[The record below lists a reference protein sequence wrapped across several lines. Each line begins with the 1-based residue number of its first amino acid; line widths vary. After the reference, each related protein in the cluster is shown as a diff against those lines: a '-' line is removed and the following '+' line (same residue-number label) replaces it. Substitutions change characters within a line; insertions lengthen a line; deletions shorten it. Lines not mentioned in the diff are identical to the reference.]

1 MFVHTMYIY
10 IWLLISIYTHI
21 YVHVCVCMCMYCYVW
36 LPSSLLPPSSILTAP
51 FSFQPPSSLLP
62 ASIINL
68 VWYIGALIIYLFL
81 YICALAINPV
91 GYIYMYVYIDH
102 TSSLIAH
109 HFFVCVHWPYI
120 YAYVLFFCCLPS
132 WHQGCLPSVHCTIH
146 MHIMPCDRLV
156 FVELHMHD

>member
-1 MFVHTMYIY
+1 MFVHTIY

-91 GYIYMYVYIDH
+91 GYIY
-102 TSSLIAH
+102 
-109 HFFVCVHWPYI
+109 VCVHWPYI
-120 YAYVLFFCCLPS
+120 FFDSTSLLCMCTL
-132 WHQGCLPSVHCTIH
+132 TIH
-146 MHIMPCDRLV
+146 ICICSV
-156 FVELHMHD
+156 FLLLAQLTPRMSTQCALHYTCTLCHVTDLCLLNCIYMITTT